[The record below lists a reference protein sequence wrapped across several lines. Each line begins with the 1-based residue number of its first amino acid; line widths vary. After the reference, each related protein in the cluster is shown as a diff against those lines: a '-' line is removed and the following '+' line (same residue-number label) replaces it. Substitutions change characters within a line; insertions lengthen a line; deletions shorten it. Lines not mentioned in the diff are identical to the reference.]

1 MKLRPQ
7 VRLGAIVALAIA
19 AGFVAWLVVR
29 DHGSTTAPSGPNPTV
44 AGSRGSAGPGL
55 GPVGMSR
62 AALVKLQRSV
72 HHPIYWAGPKPGY
85 TYELTQRRDGTIY
98 VRYLP
103 QGVRVGDPRGAFVQ
117 NARSCGRC
125 TIEDGSAWRY
135 LTSTTAASF
144 SGSRAVNVAPVT
156 RPGPVSAGAFAIH
169 AGPAQRH
176 DAGSSMRSTAT
187 IAPGTSPGCR

>member
-1 MKLRPQ
+1 MAVSSELDSGIQSSKPVSRENAPRRGRMKLRPQ

-103 QGVRVGDPRGAFVQ
+103 QGVRVGDPRGAFLIV
-117 NARSCGRC
+117 
-125 TIEDGSAWRY
+125 
-135 LTSTTAASF
+135 
-144 SGSRAVNVAPVT
+144 VT
-156 RPGPVSAGAFAIH
+156 YPYP
-169 AGPAQRH
+169 
-176 DAGSSMRSTAT
+176 
-187 IAPGTSPGCR
+187 